1 MNEFYSSLIS
11 GTLSGLITGLIV
23 GLFLYYF
30 QKRRDED
37 EKSNINFNKLKKR
50 LPKDI
55 IKFIQPG
62 ISFEKIKEYLGAA
75 DFYGNAE
82 QGCFTEYS
90 DPQKTNS
97 YLYNFINARL
107 KITSQDNITIDT
119 VTIFSN
125 PLSEGKK
132 KLQIEVFLNPYHLDE
147 GGAILGQSK
156 LTKNNLE
163 NVSNHFSNRSS
174 REMIFGIETY
184 HGRFGNYMN
193 YSYFG
198 YHAPN
203 FEKYEQTN
211 NPENLI
217 GGTIEGFCISRLSN
231 FAPYIAIYE

>member
-1 MNEFYSSLIS
+1 MNEFYASLIS

-23 GLFLYYF
+23 GVILYYF
-30 QKRRDED
+30 QKRRDDD
-37 EKSNINFNKLKKR
+37 EKVNINFNKFKKR

-55 IKFIQPG
+55 IKFVKPG
-62 ISFEKIKEYLGAA
+62 ISFEKIKEYIGVA
-75 DFYGNAE
+75 DFYYSSE

-90 DPQKTNS
+90 DPQITNS
-97 YLYNFINARL
+97 YVYNFINASL

-119 VTIFSN
+119 VTVFSN
-125 PLSEGKK
+125 PLAEIKK
-132 KLQIEVFLNPYHLDE
+132 KFQIEIFLNPFQKDI
-147 GGAILGQSK
+147 GSAILGQSK

-163 NVSNHFSNRSS
+163 NISNHFSNRSN

-198 YHAPN
+198 YHAPD

-211 NPENLI
+211 NPDDLI
-217 GGTIEGFCISRLSN
+217 GGTIDGFCISRIEG
-231 FAPYIAIYE
+231 FAPYI